1 MYICVSNCVSNNNK
15 MSSATALVVLDP
27 RRKTKDGKYPLK
39 LRITFNRSRRYYG
52 LGMHLTESDFS
63 RVREG
68 NRLNIDERENRT
80 LIQQTEEKAKALIG
94 EISNFSFE
102 IFEKRFNGEEKAR
115 KYIVEAYQEV
125 IDELTQNEQLGTA
138 SNYRCAI
145 NSLKQYKGNI
155 MFLEV
160 TPDYLKGYE
169 KWMKANEKSPTTI
182 SMYLR
187 TLRTILNKAIHQGL
201 LPASAYPFGRYS
213 YTVPASRNI
222 KKALLLKDIGLI
234 YNYQPTNESQATAK
248 DYWIFSYLC
257 NVMNIKDIALLTWS
271 DIRSNTIEYER
282 AKTANTKQ
290 VKDSISIPLTN
301 EAKQIIDQ
309 RSIASEDPKN
319 FIFPILNKAMSA
331 SDKKRAV
338 QQCVQNINKN
348 MKRISKALDIKE
360 NITTYTARHSFATV
374 LMKSGA
380 STEMIG
386 EALGHS
392 DVKTTKRY
400 LGSFEDST
408 KQNIYKALTD
418 FNN

>member
-1 MYICVSNCVSNNNK
+1 

-257 NVMNIKDIALLTWS
+257 NGMNIKDIALLTWS